1 MTDHHTKVLVVD
13 DDELTRELLCRELIS
28 AGYAVRAALDG
39 LHAIRHME
47 ETQFHVVLTDFDMP
61 RMDGLEL
68 LVEIRNRW
76 PETRVVVHSNVLRE
90 EVTQLAMLEGAYACL
105 TKSGKTAQLL
115 ETMAAVSSAAK
126 ATPGSESRK
135 KP

>member
-1 MTDHHTKVLVVD
+1 MTAHRIKVLVVD
-13 DDELTRELLCRELIS
+13 DDKPTRELFCRELIS
-28 AGYAVRAALDG
+28 AGYTVRAALDG

-105 TKSGKTAQLL
+105 TKPDKTAQLL
-115 ETMAAVSSAAK
+115 ETMAAVSSAA
-126 ATPGSESRK
+126 PVSESRK
-135 KP
+135 

>member
-1 MTDHHTKVLVVD
+1 MTDHRTKVLVVD
-13 DDELTRELLCRELIS
+13 DDELNRELFCRVLTS

-39 LHAIRHME
+39 LHAISHME

-68 LVEIRNRW
+68 LGEIRNRW
-76 PETRVVVHSNVLRE
+76 PETRVVVHSNMLRE
-90 EVTQLAMLEGAYACL
+90 EVSQRAMLEGAYAYL
-105 TKSGKTAQLL
+105 TKPDKTAQLL

-126 ATPGSESRK
+126 APPASESRK